1 MGMGIIVVERHM
13 VERLHLA
20 MAERTVA
27 IAEQIRDM
35 EAPCARSRPKPG
47 SLR

>member
-1 MGMGIIVVERHM
+1 M

-27 IAEQIRDM
+27 IADAIVAMRDAM
-35 EAPCARSRPKPG
+35 EPA
-47 SLR
+47 L

>member
-1 MGMGIIVVERHM
+1 M

-27 IAEQIRDM
+27 IADAIDTMRSA
-35 EAPCARSRPKPG
+35 EAA
-47 SLR
+47 